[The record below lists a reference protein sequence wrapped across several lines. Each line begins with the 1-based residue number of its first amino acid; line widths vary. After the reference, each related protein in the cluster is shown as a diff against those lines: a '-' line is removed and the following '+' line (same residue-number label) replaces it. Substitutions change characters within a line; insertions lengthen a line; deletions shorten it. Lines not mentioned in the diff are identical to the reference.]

1 MILARLGTTRFGT
14 NSAELWE
21 GEVLIAKM
29 YANSDGSRIRIVL
42 PELTTMK
49 QTRIDPDSHYL
60 EFQRRV

>member
-1 MILARLGTTRFGT
+1 MIESRIGQTKFNT
-14 NSAELWE
+14 SSVELYD
-21 GEVLIAKM
+21 GETLILKA